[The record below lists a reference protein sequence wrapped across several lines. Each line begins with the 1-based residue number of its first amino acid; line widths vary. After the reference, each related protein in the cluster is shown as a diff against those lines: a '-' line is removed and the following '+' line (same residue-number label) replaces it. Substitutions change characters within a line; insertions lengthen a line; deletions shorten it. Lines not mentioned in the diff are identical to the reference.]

1 MIFILGY
8 QVHRQKPNGKKGA
21 CYSVSM
27 CLHARNTAYCTI
39 RTVRVCRAL
48 VCGSDCLDI
57 MHIATG
63 MDIRAETSC
72 ANTDVISHIDGEK
85 QVMIDLFDIG

>member
-21 CYSVSM
+21 CCSVSM

-39 RTVRVCRAL
+39 RTLRVRRAL
-48 VCGSDCLDI
+48 VCGRDCFDI
-57 MHIATG
+57 MHIATC
-63 MDIRAETSC
+63 MDIGAEK
-72 ANTDVISHIDGEK
+72 IMRQH
-85 QVMIDLFDIG
+85 